1 MAEAPSVSVVIPVL
15 DGAAVIAGA
24 VESALAQDYD
34 GALEV
39 VVAVGPSR
47 DGTEGVVESLATDP
61 RVQWVPNPPGTTP
74 AGLNA
79 AIRTAAGSVIV
90 RCDAQARLP
99 AGYVRRAV
107 GLLAETGA
115 VNVGGVQA
123 AEGTTFLQR
132 AIALAQTTPLGVG
145 DARYRTGGDPGPVDT
160 VYLGVF
166 RRDALD
172 RVGGFDETMLRNQD
186 YDLNWRLREAG
197 GVVYFHPDLRV
208 AYHPRSSL
216 RALARQYFQYG
227 TWKRVMLRRH
237 PASLRWRQL
246 VPPALLVGLLGSLV
260 AAFTPWRWLALPVPA
275 VYLVALAGTAVVV
288 LVRRHDPAAALLP
301 VVLPTIHLA
310 WSAGLL
316 FGRTR
321 QSPR

>member
-1 MAEAPSVSVVIPVL
+1 LAEAPSVSVVIPVL

-47 DGTEGVVESLATDP
+47 DGTEGVVESLAADP

-288 LVRRHDPAAALLP
+288 LVRRRDPAAALLP
-301 VVLPTIHLA
+301 VVLPTIHLS

>member
-1 MAEAPSVSVVIPVL
+1 MVIPVL
-15 DGAAVIAGA
+15 DGAAVVAGA
-24 VESALAQDYD
+24 IDSALAQDYE
-34 GALEV
+34 GPLEV

-47 DGTEGVVESLATDP
+47 DGTEAIVDSHIRADP
-61 RVQWVPNPPGTTP
+61 RVRRVPNPSGATP

-79 AIRTAAGSVIV
+79 AVRAASGTVIV

-107 GLLAETGA
+107 ALLEETGA
-115 VNVGGVQA
+115 VNVGGIQA
-123 AEGTTFLQR
+123 AEGTTFVQR
-132 AIALAQTTPLGVG
+132 AVALAQTTPLGVG

-166 RRDALD
+166 RREALEQ
-172 RVGGFDETMLRNQD
+172 VGGFDESMLRNQD
-186 YDLNWRLREAG
+186 YDLNWRLRQAG

-208 AYHPRSSL
+208 AYRPRSGIGP
-216 RALARQYFQYG
+216 LARQYFQYG

-246 VPPALLVGLLGSLV
+246 VPPVLLVGLLGSAV
-260 AAFTPWRWLALPVPA
+260 IAFTPWRWLALPVPA
-275 VYLVALAGTAVVV
+275 VYLGTLLGTAAV
-288 LVRRHDPAAALLP
+288 LLARRRDPAALLLP
-301 VVLPTIHLA
+301 VVLPTIHLS

-316 FGRTR
+316 FGSTR
-321 QSPR
+321 PSPR